1 MSFVLGFYVSLIVKR
16 WWEQYKLLPWPDTLA
31 LFISAA
37 IPQNVRPAKMHVYVV
52 HTSCHVI
59 VIHLQDERG
68 RMMRRNIMR
77 YSVMAYVITL
87 MRISL
92 RVKRRFPTHQHL
104 VDAGIMLD
112 SEKKIFE
119 IMDGKSP
126 MSKYWMPLVWATNII
141 NRARKEK
148 IIESDHI
155 VQTLLVELSDI
166 RRRLGAL
173 IGYDTVCVPLV
184 YTQVSTCV

>member
-1 MSFVLGFYVSLIVKR
+1 
-16 WWEQYKLLPWPDTLA
+16 
-31 LFISAA
+31 
-37 IPQNVRPAKMHVYVV
+37 
-52 HTSCHVI
+52 
-59 VIHLQDERG
+59 
-68 RMMRRNIMR
+68 MR
-77 YSVMAYVITL
+77 YSVLAYVITL

-92 RVKRRFPTHQHL
+92 RVKRRFPTWQHL
-104 VDAGIMLD
+104 VDAGLMLD

-119 IMDGKSP
+119 IMDSKSP

-141 NRARKEK
+141 NRARKQE
-148 IIESDHI
+148 IIASDHI

-184 YTQVSTCV
+184 YTQVNESNAKRHIQFESNYSVEIDDYRKRNPSISLTFLFDILC

>member
-1 MSFVLGFYVSLIVKR
+1 
-16 WWEQYKLLPWPDTLA
+16 
-31 LFISAA
+31 
-37 IPQNVRPAKMHVYVV
+37 
-52 HTSCHVI
+52 
-59 VIHLQDERG
+59 
-68 RMMRRNIMR
+68 MR
-77 YSVMAYVITL
+77 YSVLAYVITL

-92 RVKRRFPTHQHL
+92 RVKRRFPTWQHL
-104 VDAGIMLD
+104 VDAGLMLD

-119 IMDGKSP
+119 IMDSKSP

-141 NRARKEK
+141 NRARKQE
-148 IIESDHI
+148 IIASDHI

-184 YTQVSTCV
+184 YTQVSALNGDAHQFGSNRSTGIDGYRL